1 MRRRRVL
8 PGFGLSLGTSVLFV
22 SLVLLLPMTA
32 LVVQLSELTWAQY
45 WAILT
50 HPQTTAAF
58 RVTILSAFWASVI
71 NALLGLLLAWIL
83 VRYRFPGRRLLDGL
97 IDLPFVLPTAVAGL
111 TLSALFA
118 ADGWY
123 GAVLAPFGIKVS
135 YTWLGIVAAM
145 AFTSI
150 PFVVRSVQPLSL
162 IHISEPV
169 LAEVNRSCEEVALT
183 LGASRLQIFRRVILP
198 EIAPALAAGTVLAFC
213 RSLGEFGAIIFIS
226 GNIAFETEVLSLA
239 IFMRLQEFDY
249 PAASAIASVVLGLSL
264 VLFIAANQLL
274 KRFARRIGSP
284 S

>member
-45 WAILT
+45 WAIFT

-123 GAVLAPFGIKVS
+123 GTVLAPFGIKVS

-150 PFVVRSVQPLSL
+150 PFVVRSVQP
-162 IHISEPV
+162 V
-169 LAEVNRSCEEVALT
+169 LAEVNRSCEEAALT

>member
-150 PFVVRSVQPLSL
+150 PFVVRSVQP
-162 IHISEPV
+162 V
-169 LAEVNRSCEEVALT
+169 LAEVNRSCEEAALT

-198 EIAPALAAGTVLAFC
+198 EIAPRRIWCDYLHFREYCLRNGSALARHFHAAAGIRLSGSERHCICRARTVA
-213 RSLGEFGAIIFIS
+213 RSFHCGQS
-226 GNIAFETEVLSLA
+226 
-239 IFMRLQEFDY
+239 
-249 PAASAIASVVLGLSL
+249 AA
-264 VLFIAANQLL
+264 
-274 KRFARRIGSP
+274 
-284 S
+284 

>member
-150 PFVVRSVQPLSL
+150 PFVVRSV
-162 IHISEPV
+162 
-169 LAEVNRSCEEVALT
+169 
-183 LGASRLQIFRRVILP
+183 
-198 EIAPALAAGTVLAFC
+198 
-213 RSLGEFGAIIFIS
+213 
-226 GNIAFETEVLSLA
+226 
-239 IFMRLQEFDY
+239 
-249 PAASAIASVVLGLSL
+249 
-264 VLFIAANQLL
+264 
-274 KRFARRIGSP
+274 
-284 S
+284 

>member
-150 PFVVRSVQPLSL
+150 PFVVRSVQP
-162 IHISEPV
+162 V
-169 LAEVNRSCEEVALT
+169 LAEVNRSCEEAALT

-198 EIAPALAAGTVLAFC
+198 EIAPALVAGTVLAY
-213 RSLGEFGAIIFIS
+213 GAVA
-226 GNIAFETEVLSLA
+226 G
-239 IFMRLQEFDY
+239 
-249 PAASAIASVVLGLSL
+249 AAGGHCSVVYP
-264 VLFIAANQLL
+264 QP
-274 KRFARRIGSP
+274 RRIRCDYLHFREYCLRNGSALARHFHAAAGIRL
-284 S
+284 SGSERHCICRARTVARSFHCSQSDA

>member
-32 LVVQLSELTWAQY
+32 LVVQLSELTWAQS

-150 PFVVRSVQPLSL
+150 PFVVRSVQP
-162 IHISEPV
+162 V
-169 LAEVNRSCEEVALT
+169 LAEVNRSCEEAALT

-198 EIAPALAAGTVLAFC
+198 EIAPALVAGTVLAFC

-264 VLFIAANQLL
+264 VLFIAANQML

>member
-150 PFVVRSVQPLSL
+150 PFVVRSVQP
-162 IHISEPV
+162 V
-169 LAEVNRSCEEVALT
+169 LAEVNRSCEEAALT
-183 LGASRLQIFRRVILP
+183 LGA
-198 EIAPALAAGTVLAFC
+198 
-213 RSLGEFGAIIFIS
+213 FGAIIFIS

-264 VLFIAANQLL
+264 VLFIATNQML

>member
-1 MRRRRVL
+1 
-8 PGFGLSLGTSVLFV
+8 
-22 SLVLLLPMTA
+22 MTA

-83 VRYRFPGRRLLDGL
+83 VRYRFPGRRLPDGP

-150 PFVVRSVQPLSL
+150 PFVVRSVQP
-162 IHISEPV
+162 V
-169 LAEVNRSCEEVALT
+169 LAEVNRSCEEAALT
-183 LGASRLQIFRRVILP
+183 LGASRLQIFRRVVLA
-198 EIAPALAAGTVLAFC
+198 EIAPATGGGDRTRFLPQPRRIRCDYLHFREYCLRNGSALARHFHAAAGIRLSGSERHCICRARTVA
-213 RSLGEFGAIIFIS
+213 RSFHCSQSDA
-226 GNIAFETEVLSLA
+226 
-239 IFMRLQEFDY
+239 
-249 PAASAIASVVLGLSL
+249 
-264 VLFIAANQLL
+264 
-274 KRFARRIGSP
+274 
-284 S
+284 